1 VKGEAIEQ
9 SVGWI
14 WCPAKGISCRYL
26 DDSVFVIT
34 FNQVSGMR
42 KALDDGP
49 CTIYKE
55 LLIIAE
61 FDETK
66 SAEEME
72 FVSFPIWMRV
82 ERLPF
87 GMMNQATVQVIGD
100 DIGKFM
106 EANVDS
112 DDMAI
117 GRALHIKVWL
127 DVRKPLR

>member
-1 VKGEAIEQ
+1 
-9 SVGWI
+9 
-14 WCPAKGISCRYL
+14 
-26 DDSVFVIT
+26 
-34 FNQVSGMR
+34 
-42 KALDDGP
+42 
-49 CTIYKE
+49 
-55 LLIIAE
+55 LIIAE

-87 GMMNQATVQVIGD
+87 GMMNRATVQVIGD